1 MDGEGAAA
9 SDFAFKGG
17 IVDGG
22 FDGRIVSDVGLQ
34 AVFPEDFCRGWN
46 WWRTG
51 TLAITPASAIVKKY
65 AAFVNFCAIWTEACK
80 ERSGKFVYEEITNML
95 WTVFVVL
102 VLLLLLG
109 LDTSYS
115 LGGMIQVLLV
125 FAVAIPQILL
135 LQGRRAV

>member
-1 MDGEGAAA
+1 
-9 SDFAFKGG
+9 
-17 IVDGG
+17 
-22 FDGRIVSDVGLQ
+22 
-34 AVFPEDFCRGWN
+34 
-46 WWRTG
+46 
-51 TLAITPASAIVKKY
+51 
-65 AAFVNFCAIWTEACK
+65 
-80 ERSGKFVYEEITNML
+80 ML